1 MRLNSDPPDDPQ
13 ITQESYIRDAMDCYC
28 RTPGTCGRA
37 TREDRRLAA
46 RFHRQGLPLQTL
58 QAALDLA
65 AVRRIYRDPK
75 APPLTPIRSL
85 HYFLPVLEEILET
98 PLPEPYIEYLKA
110 KLDDLDEDQT
120 PRSPLW
126 RLP

>member
-1 MRLNSDPPDDPQ
+1 MKPKPRPPHDPQ
-13 ITQESYIRDAMDCYC
+13 MDQESYLRDALDCYC

-46 RFHRQGLPLQTL
+46 RLHRQGLPLQTL
-58 QAALDLA
+58 QAAFDLA
-65 AVRRIYRDPK
+65 AVRRIYRDPQT
-75 APPLTPIRSL
+75 PPLTPIRSL

-98 PLPEPYIEYLKA
+98 PLPEAYLEYLKA
-110 KLDDLDEDQT
+110 KLDDLDEDHK